1 MTELPTTGLRAI
13 GLPTAVV
20 VLVAGLM
27 AAPSAAQTPLG
38 WRGMTL
44 TGGLSFEGYQGNL
57 TALTVPLVDSTEQA
71 AAAAGEFSGRGEY
84 VFLEN
89 ESRFVSAT
97 FDVGMRQ
104 FAATGFEV
112 RDYAPREWVGSL
124 DLAYQQHFGWGTL
137 FGSGRA
143 RGRSVSDRPP
153 IPLYIQPA
161 YGVAAAMIGVHFAEI
176 ERVRFDIEFT
186 GEVADYR
193 SNDFAPLLDLL
204 DRTSNGFEVGAAWGE
219 DWSVRFFSG
228 YQSTRY
234 AGQPTYDES
243 DPSRRDRTLRL
254 GSEWEVQRSV
264 WAQLGVE
271 GTFNRSNSNRPEYD
285 AVSVRALMSVSLPWE
300 LSANAYG
307 VVTAKRYLTQLQFA
321 RLVPGEE
328 ADNASVLY
336 LSLLRPLAPNLDGS
350 VRLGWTRAETEVG
363 DSYFRR
369 YGIGLF
375 LHYRP

>member
-1 MTELPTTGLRAI
+1 MRQRRSVASMLRLGALTLAFGVGGAAEL
-13 GLPTAVV
+13 
-20 VLVAGLM
+20 
-27 AAPSAAQTPLG
+27 AAQVPTG
-38 WRGMTL
+38 WRDLTL
-44 TGGLSFEGYQGNL
+44 TGGVSVEGYQGNL
-57 TALTVPLVDSTEQA
+57 AALTVPLVDSTEQA
-71 AAAAGEFSGRGEY
+71 AAAAGEFAGRAEY

-89 ESRFVSAT
+89 ARRFFGAT
-97 FDVGMRQ
+97 MDAGMRQ

-112 RDYAPREWVGSL
+112 RDYAPREWVGSI
-124 DLAYQQHFGWGTL
+124 DLTYQQNFTWGSLHGT
-137 FGSGRA
+137 GRV

-161 YGVAAAMIGVHFAEI
+161 YGAGLIMVGARFAEI
-176 ERVRFDIEFT
+176 ERVRFDIEVT
-186 GEVADYR
+186 SEVTDYR

-204 DRTSNGFEVGAAWGE
+204 DRTSTGFEVGAGWGDAWR
-219 DWSVRFFSG
+219 VRFFSG
-228 YQSTRY
+228 YQSSRY
-234 AGQPTYDES
+234 EGQPTYDDT

-254 GSEWEVQRSV
+254 GSEWEAQGDV

-285 AVSVRALMSVSLPWE
+285 ALSVKGLVSVPLPWE

-307 VVTAKRYLTQLQFA
+307 VLTAKRYLTDLQFA

-363 DSYFRR
+363 GSYFRR
-369 YGIGLF
+369 YGLGFF

>member
-1 MTELPTTGLRAI
+1 MKDGVRSFASALGLVCA
-13 GLPTAVV
+13 TAL
-20 VLVAGLM
+20 LVAPL
-27 AAPSAAQTPLG
+27 SAQVG
-38 WRGMTL
+38 WRQTTL

-57 TALTVPLVDSTEQA
+57 AALTVPLVDSTEQA
-71 AAAAGEFSGRGEY
+71 AAAAGEFAGRTEY
-84 VFLEN
+84 VFIEN
-89 ESRFVSAT
+89 ERRYFGAT
-97 FDVGMRQ
+97 FDGGMRQ

-112 RDYAPREWVGSL
+112 RDYAPREWVGAF
-124 DLAYQQHFGWGTL
+124 DLAYRQYFSWGTVH
-137 FGSGRA
+137 GSGRL

-161 YGVAAAMIGVHFAEI
+161 YGAAAATIGASFAEI
-176 ERVRFDIEFT
+176 ERVGFDVEVT
-186 GEVADYR
+186 GEVADYS

-204 DRTSNGFEVGAAWGE
+204 DRTSSGIELGASWGE
-219 DWSVRFFSG
+219 DWSVRFFGG
-228 YQSTRY
+228 YQAARY
-234 AGQPTYDES
+234 SGQPTYDES
-243 DPSRRDRTLRL
+243 DPSRRDNTYRL
-254 GSEWEVQRSV
+254 GTEWEVQRSV

-285 AVSVRALMSVSLPWE
+285 AVSVRGLLSVPLPWE
-300 LSANAYG
+300 LNVNAYG
-307 VVTAKRYLTQLQFA
+307 VVTAKRYLTDLQFA

-363 DSYFRR
+363 DSYFQR
-369 YGIGLF
+369 YGIGVF